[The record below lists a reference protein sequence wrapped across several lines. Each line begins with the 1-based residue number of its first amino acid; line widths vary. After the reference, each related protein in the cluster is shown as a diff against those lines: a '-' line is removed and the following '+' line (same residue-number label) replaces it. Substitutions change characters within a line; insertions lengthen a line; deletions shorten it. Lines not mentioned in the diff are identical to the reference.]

1 MLPDKFADRENLRH
15 IFLSD
20 GNYIKLI
27 RKDPYGF
34 WYVEF
39 GEGST
44 PREFKD
50 AAFTEIHNAR
60 MAVNNY
66 IENDYSKYATI
77 VSQPVQKAESPKL
90 KKEKP
95 VFEGT
100 VSA

>member
-20 GNYIKLI
+20 GNYIKLV

-34 WYVEF
+34 WYIEF
-39 GEGST
+39 GEGRT
-44 PREFKD
+44 PDQFKD

-66 IENDYSKYATI
+66 VENEYSKYASI
-77 VSQPVQKAESPKL
+77 VSQPVQKAEPLKV

-95 VFEGT
+95 IFEGT
-100 VSA
+100 SA